1 MPTQRPVPTQPPAA
15 PPNESAPPSA
25 TVGADEPATSPDAW
39 RRPHPLTILAL
50 VGDVFRGAGLGL
62 IAILALNAGDGFS
75 WFEQLAALATFGS
88 GLVRWW
94 STRYRITPTHIEHRH
109 GVFRRNEQIMERTR
123 IQNVGLT
130 SPLIAR
136 VLGLSSVDVAE
147 ASADGNISIR
157 YLAREEAEKMAKL
170 LEPATAAIPAQTPA
184 FDGDLADAPPPGMTP
199 PGLAPPEGAR
209 TTTLHQGALGPLL
222 RFELGRLVP
231 NIPVVIPAGIMAYAL
246 SLSDAPLL
254 VRIGFPVAA
263 LLMPLLGALS
273 PLMVYGGYR
282 LSRTAGGLELQGGL
296 LTERRVVI
304 QPDRI
309 QTLTWVD
316 HPLGR
321 RSGIRSLGFSTA
333 EVGHG
338 GMENGEVSVE
348 LDRLVPAADADEVDR
363 IAVLAGRPIRVDDDR
378 LRRVSPLTIRRAAL
392 RWSIPTLAAPALWF
406 VRPWLPFVVVPIWW
420 AAAWLAARRRYEI
433 LGVATDDVELVG
445 RTGWWISRT
454 TRLSVDRIQGVRMT
468 STPFQRRLGL
478 ATLVVGTAG
487 VRGDTAV
494 VVPDLTA
501 DDAHELGRRLAL
513 CAARAEDPFEL

>member
-1 MPTQRPVPTQPPAA
+1 MAPPEPVPVPVPVPVHAAA
-15 PPNESAPPSA
+15 PD
-25 TVGADEPATSPDAW
+25 GW
-39 RRPHPLTILAL
+39 QRPHPLTILAL

-62 IAILALNAGDGFS
+62 VAILALNAGDGFS

-88 GLVRWW
+88 GVVRWW
-94 STRYRITPTHIEHRH
+94 STRYRITATHIEHRH

-170 LEPATAAIPAQTPA
+170 LEPIATTSPTSDPTS
-184 FDGDLADAPPPGMTP
+184 DGDLSTAPPPGTAP
-199 PGLAPPEGAR
+199 PGGAR
-209 TTTLHQGALGPLL
+209 TTTLHQGTLGPLL
-222 RFELGRLVP
+222 RFELGRLIP
-231 NIPVVIPAGIMAYAL
+231 NLPVVLPIAVMAYAL

-254 VRIGFPVAA
+254 VRIGLPLAA
-263 LLMPLLGALS
+263 LVTPLLGALS

-316 HPLGR
+316 HPIAR
-321 RSGIRSLGFSTA
+321 RSGIRSLSFSTA

-338 GMENGEVSVE
+338 GAESGEVAVE
-348 LDRLVPAADADEVDR
+348 LDRLVPAAGSDEIDR
-363 IAVLAGRPIRVDDDR
+363 IAALAGRPARLGDDR
-378 LRRVSPLTIRRAAL
+378 LRQVSPLTIRRAAL
-392 RWSIPTLAAPALWF
+392 RWSFPTLAAPALWF
-406 VRPWLPFVVVPIWW
+406 VRPWLPFVVVPMWW
-420 AAAWLAARRRYEI
+420 TAAWFAARRRHAI
-433 LGVATDDVELVG
+433 LGVATDDTELVG
-445 RTGWWISRT
+445 RTGWWVSRT
-454 TRLSVDRIQGVRMT
+454 TRLSVDRIQGVRVT

-487 VRGDTAV
+487 VRGHTSV

-501 DDAHELGRRLAL
+501 DDAGELGRRLAL
-513 CAARAEDPFEL
+513 RAARAEDPFEL